1 MYTIADRHVLITGA
15 ASGIGHALSE
25 CFAKEGAHLFLGA
38 HPSEEMKI
46 QSWAG
51 ELTDR
56 YGVKTWSFP
65 VDLSDADGP
74 ETLYWQVNSLEL
86 PIDVLVNNA
95 GMIAYGNLENIP
107 LDRQEQI
114 IQVNVLAYFKLM
126 RLVLPDMIKR
136 GQGRILNVS
145 SVSAFQPTAHHAVY
159 GATKAFVQSL
169 SEAVNQECSGTGVT
183 VATLNPSYTNT
194 PLLAGEGFPKQLW
207 WYTFSG
213 LSSPEAVAEKGF
225 QAFKAGKTL
234 YIPGWRNWLVHAFL
248 QRFLPRRLAV
258 MISGLVLK
266 ARR

>member
-1 MYTIADRHVLITGA
+1 MYRITGRHVLITGA

-25 CFAKEGAHLFLGA
+25 CFARDGAHLFLGA
-38 HPSEEMKI
+38 HPSEETKI

-51 ELTDR
+51 ELAGR
-56 YGVKTWSFP
+56 YGVKTWAFP
-65 VDLSDADGP
+65 VDLSHVDGP
-74 ETLYWQVNSLEL
+74 ETLYWQVNALGL

-95 GMIAYGNLENIP
+95 GLIAYGNLDQIP

-114 IQVNVLAYFKLM
+114 IHVNALAYFKLM

-136 GQGRILNVS
+136 GQGRVLNVS

-183 VATLNPSYTNT
+183 IATFNPSYTNT
-194 PLLAGEGFPKQLW
+194 PLLAGEGFPQQLW

-213 LSSPEAVAEKGF
+213 LSSPETVAEKGF

-234 YIPGWRNWLVHAFL
+234 YIPGWHNWLVHAFL
-248 QRFLPRRLAV
+248 QRFIPRRMAV
-258 MISGLVLK
+258 LISAWVLK